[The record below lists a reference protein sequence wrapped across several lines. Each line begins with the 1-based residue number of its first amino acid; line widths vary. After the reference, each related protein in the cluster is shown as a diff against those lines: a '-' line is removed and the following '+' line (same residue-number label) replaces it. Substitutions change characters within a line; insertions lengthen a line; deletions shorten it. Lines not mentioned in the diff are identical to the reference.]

1 MAKIVYRV
9 GAESWEFHLI
19 PHRSYISKFG
29 KDSDAICLLKEREV
43 WFDKT
48 SFNLSV
54 IAHELMHVYFQQ
66 STHNSSELDSHQTEE
81 VAAEI
86 VAKNWAQIAFSV
98 QDIYTQL
105 SGKA

>member
-1 MAKIVYRV
+1 MAKISYRV
-9 GAESWEFHLI
+9 GSEVWEFYLTT
-19 PHRSYISKFG
+19 HRSYVAKFG

-48 SFNLSV
+48 AFNLSV

-86 VAKNWAQIAFSV
+86 VAKNWSTIAFSV
-98 QDIYTQL
+98 TDIYTQL